1 MYSFIQ
7 IVHERWCLDESVGQ
21 TENGL
26 ERGFVKHGL
35 NSDEII
41 GPLARPLGSTGSKR
55 DNQSVRKRRCQLFS
69 SLGKGI

>member
-35 NSDEII
+35 NSD
-41 GPLARPLGSTGSKR
+41 
-55 DNQSVRKRRCQLFS
+55 
-69 SLGKGI
+69 